1 MLVDT
6 YDNNKI
12 KVSLKNKDNV
22 IDVTINIDVYLDNSH
37 VFINPA
43 IKQNG
48 LLKEL
53 KKKRIIK
60 EINNSIFYNNLE
72 IPVATLNMGIIRK
85 YDNKGVNN
93 HFNKVRGNNG

>member
-1 MLVDT
+1 M
-6 YDNNKI
+6 
-12 KVSLKNKDNV
+12 

-43 IKQNG
+43 IKHNG

-60 EINNSIFYNNLE
+60 EINDSIFYNNLE
-72 IPVATLNMGIIRK
+72 IPIATLNMGIIRK

-93 HFNKVRGNNG
+93 HFNKVRGKNGG